1 MFLGR
6 STPQWLG
13 LITAVTGA
21 LQIAL
26 PILLPGVDP
35 VQLTVVLGAITAIL
49 GALIAFIAN
58 TSTTPIKDPQLV
70 EGTSV
75 RVTNQAGT
83 VIGHSTVASPS
94 QESGA

>member
-13 LITAVTGA
+13 LITAITGA
-21 LQIAL
+21 LQIAM
-26 PILLPGVDP
+26 PILFPAIDP
-35 VQLTVVLGAITAIL
+35 VQLTVVLGAATTIL

-58 TSTTPIKDPQLV
+58 TYTTPVNDPQLKV
-70 EGTSV
+70 GTSV
-75 RVTNQAGT
+75 RTTDEAGV
-83 VIGHSTVASPS
+83 VIGHTNVGEPK